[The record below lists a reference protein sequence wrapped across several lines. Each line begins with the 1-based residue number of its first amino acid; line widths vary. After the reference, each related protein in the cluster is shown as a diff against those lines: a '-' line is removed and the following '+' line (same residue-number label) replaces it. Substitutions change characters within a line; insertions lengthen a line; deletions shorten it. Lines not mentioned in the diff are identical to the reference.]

1 MLNKRYY
8 DSLCMYMYLLYMHN
22 YVHVF
27 DLLFTARFCDYLD
40 WYRPLDLRKNW
51 CSNLLRWHV
60 KLKLHIWTFLLQLQ
74 PGNMQSMLSRPD
86 NADISQYQQYRQ
98 GYAAKYS
105 AGADGKLEKQKSSP
119 GAPSAGEQ
127 AGMETSPND
136 KVYII
141 LCLLCRLQEVD

>member
-1 MLNKRYY
+1 
-8 DSLCMYMYLLYMHN
+8 
-22 YVHVF
+22 
-27 DLLFTARFCDYLD
+27 
-40 WYRPLDLRKNW
+40 
-51 CSNLLRWHV
+51 
-60 KLKLHIWTFLLQLQ
+60 
-74 PGNMQSMLSRPD
+74 MLSRPD

-119 GAPSAGEQ
+119 GAPGAGEQ

-141 LCLLCRLQEVD
+141 LFITQSTRGGLTGCFRKIQNV